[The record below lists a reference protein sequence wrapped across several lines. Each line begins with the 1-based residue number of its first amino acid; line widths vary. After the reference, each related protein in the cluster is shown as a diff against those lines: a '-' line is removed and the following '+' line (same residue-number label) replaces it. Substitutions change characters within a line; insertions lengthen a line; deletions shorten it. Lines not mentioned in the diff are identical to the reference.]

1 MALQFV
7 ALGIGL
13 LGSILAFFATISP
26 RWTVSDVSGNVIE
39 NHKTTIGLWK
49 QCQELGVGLTSCDS
63 YDNLLLGADTAEG

>member
-26 RWTVSDVSGNVIE
+26 RWAVSDVSGNVIE

-49 QCQELGVGLTSCDS
+49 QCQELGVGLITSGDS
-63 YDNLLLGADTAEG
+63 TWTRTENPLL